1 MKVAGFSLIKFF
13 AKHAAFDFFI
23 SIQKNLP

>member
-1 MKVAGFSLIKFF
+1 MKVADFSLIKFF

-23 SIQKNLP
+23 FIHENLP